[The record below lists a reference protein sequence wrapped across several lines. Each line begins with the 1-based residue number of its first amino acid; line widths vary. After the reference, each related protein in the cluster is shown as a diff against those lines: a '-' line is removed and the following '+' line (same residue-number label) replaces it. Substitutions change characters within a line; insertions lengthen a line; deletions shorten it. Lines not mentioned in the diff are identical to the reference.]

1 MFACWLV
8 YCLFCGLCLYAVTRF
23 VVLFIVCIA
32 GLVFVLGRLVF
43 DCLCRCGLMRFV
55 FDCGVLLLVV

>member
-32 GLVFVLGRLVF
+32 GSSLFLGRLVF
-43 DCLCRCGLMRFV
+43 DCLCRCGLMRFCV
-55 FDCGVLLLVV
+55 